1 MLFLLRLWDT
11 RLMIMLA
18 MGLQRPKTDH
28 IVSEHVVMKKE
39 KLGNRKYYLTH
50 FIEQDVNNT
59 EKTGKVL

>member
-1 MLFLLRLWDT
+1 
-11 RLMIMLA
+11 MIMLA
-18 MGLQRPKTDH
+18 MGLQRPKPDH

-59 EKTGKVL
+59 EEMGKVL